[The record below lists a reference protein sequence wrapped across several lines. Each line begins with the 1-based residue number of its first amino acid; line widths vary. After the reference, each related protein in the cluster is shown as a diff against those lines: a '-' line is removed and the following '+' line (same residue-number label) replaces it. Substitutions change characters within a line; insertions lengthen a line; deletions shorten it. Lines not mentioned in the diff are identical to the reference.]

1 MPSPK
6 PPCSVCY
13 PVSRIA
19 NADIVIPPEL
29 RILTTADFRVGVG
42 DDWGYQLHLGGNA
55 DQGRLLWDPCHE
67 LPTDSF
73 FASATVKFQVTR
85 SLVRWSVG
93 TVPFVILPNPQPPDA
108 NILGDNEQ
116 IREVLFKAELG
127 ANPPVASIQ
136 WDWIE
141 IHMRETSSS
150 CWEQLISPALPAAIR
165 MPVPLM
171 DEIPAQPPQG
181 NPLVQAAQLRFL
193 NGLHEVRVLAQ
204 VSLKANHVVGWEAP
218 LGSNDI
224 KGSIRVLVP
233 AQP

>member
-1 MPSPK
+1 
-6 PPCSVCY
+6 
-13 PVSRIA
+13 
-19 NADIVIPPEL
+19 
-29 RILTTADFRVGVG
+29 
-42 DDWGYQLHLGGNA
+42 
-55 DQGRLLWDPCHE
+55 
-67 LPTDSF
+67 
-73 FASATVKFQVTR
+73 
-85 SLVRWSVG
+85 
-93 TVPFVILPNPQPPDA
+93 
-108 NILGDNEQ
+108 
-116 IREVLFKAELG
+116 
-127 ANPPVASIQ
+127 
-136 WDWIE
+136 
-141 IHMRETSSS
+141 
-150 CWEQLISPALPAAIR
+150 